1 MSDISTLPLPVD
13 IGILYEK
20 LKFRST
26 CEFDGT
32 TRKFN
37 LYTKLRQYLHC
48 VFFSHVG
55 KLFSIG
61 FQEVNSIRREFAVYA
76 FFENNSDNKDHNE
89 EHAFPIKP
97 GFNYE
102 FCKRHRF
109 LSLGCSI

>member
-1 MSDISTLPLPVD
+1 MEQRENSIY
-13 IGILYEK
+13 IQ
-20 LKFRST
+20 
-26 CEFDGT
+26 
-32 TRKFN
+32 N
-37 LYTKLRQYLHC
+37 C
-48 VFFSHVG
+48 VNIYIAFFFFHVG

-76 FFENNSDNKDHNE
+76 FLENNSDNEDHNE

-109 LSLGCSI
+109 LS